1 LIDVINFNEKIASKT
16 FIFGKIYSFYQD
28 ELLQKKDD
36 LEQHKQQL
44 ALITD
49 RIEVLNRDYNDRAA
63 KCKGFKD
70 VKFILESF
78 SNFPTG
84 F

>member
-1 LIDVINFNEKIASKT
+1 MLLTLMKKLQVKIR
-16 FIFGKIYSFYQD
+16 IFGFISIFQKD

-70 VKFILESF
+70 VIFIF
-78 SNFPTG
+78 RNF
-84 F
+84 